1 MSALTTPVDEP
12 LRDQLGRPMRSLRIS
27 LTDRCNLRCHYCM
40 PESNYDWLPKSEILS
55 LSDILKIV
63 EAFQKLG
70 VSKLRLTGGE
80 PLLRKDAVAI
90 VEALR
95 QNFPALELAMTTNG
109 TLLAPIAKS
118 LKKAGLNRLTI
129 SLDAVDAQQ
138 FFKVSRRD
146 LYENVQAGLR
156 AASEAQFEQLKL
168 NAVLLDETR
177 RNIRELI
184 SVAQETNAELRFIEY
199 MDVGGATQWS
209 QETFL
214 NGQSFREELINQF
227 GTLRELPRPAGD
239 TAQRFQLPSGV
250 VLGFIE
256 SMTNPFCKQCDR
268 SRVTADGVWFHCLY
282 AESGLN
288 LKTWLTQSD
297 ESLESHIESEWLKR
311 DIQGAYTRKLM
322 GQQGQLYSLEQL
334 RTQPHLEMHTR
345 GG

>member
-1 MSALTTPVDEP
+1 MSALTTPIHEP
-12 LRDQLGRPMRSLRIS
+12 LEDKLGRPMRSLRIS

-40 PESNYDWLPKSEILS
+40 PENHYDWLPKSEILS
-55 LSDILKIV
+55 LDEILKIV
-63 EAFQKLG
+63 AAFQKFG

-80 PLLRKDAVAI
+80 PLLRKDVISI
-90 VEALR
+90 VDALR

-129 SLDAVDAQQ
+129 SLDAIDAQR
-138 FFKVSRRD
+138 FIEVSRRD
-146 LYENVQAGLR
+146 LYRNVQAGIA
-156 AASEAQFEQLKL
+156 AASEAQFDQLKL
-168 NAVLLDETR
+168 NTVLLHDSGTHLQQ
-177 RNIRELI
+177 LI
-184 SVAQETNAELRFIEY
+184 STAQQSNAELRFIEY

-209 QETFL
+209 QDKFL
-214 NGQSFREELINQF
+214 DGEAFRAQLTELY
-227 GTLRELPRPAGD
+227 GPLHKLPRSPGD
-239 TAQRFQLPSGV
+239 TAQRFQIPDGP

-256 SMTNPFCKQCDR
+256 SMTQPFCAHCDR
-268 SRVTADGVWFHCLY
+268 SRVTADGIWFHCLY

-288 LKTWLTQSD
+288 LKTALSGPSD
-297 ESLESHIESEWLKR
+297 ALECKIESNWRKR
-311 DIQGAYTRKLM
+311 NIQGAYTRKVT